1 MDCKLF
7 ERLQLWIPEP
17 GEVAGPYGI
26 PIIRAQALPY
36 VDEWRPFNDLSKPF
50 DKNMGVSMYVDD
62 YRIHRLWASPDR
74 YVPIL
79 AKAGVALSPD
89 FSIYTDMPVALGIYN
104 HYRKHWLAAY
114 WQKHRDTVIPTIC
127 WGDEDS
133 FAWCFDGEPTGCVVS
148 VSSVGTQRRADT
160 KAAFVRGYDA
170 MMERLKPEAVLFFG
184 IIPKECRGN
193 ICPVEA
199 FYKTVERRCKRE

>member
-79 AKAGVALSPD
+79 AKAGWRYRRTLAFTPICLLPWESTTITASTGWRRTGRSIAL
-89 FSIYTDMPVALGIYN
+89 
-104 HYRKHWLAAY
+104 R
-114 WQKHRDTVIPTIC
+114 
-127 WGDEDS
+127 
-133 FAWCFDGEPTGCVVS
+133 
-148 VSSVGTQRRADT
+148 
-160 KAAFVRGYDA
+160 
-170 MMERLKPEAVLFFG
+170 
-184 IIPKECRGN
+184 
-193 ICPVEA
+193 
-199 FYKTVERRCKRE
+199 